1 MLANSYIFD
10 ELYIATFM
18 KLQFNKMSMHA
29 HVNYLYTTV
38 FDEIGNIIIGWKSVV
53 KGW

>member
-10 ELYIATFM
+10 QLLWNCNSTKWVCI
-18 KLQFNKMSMHA
+18 A